1 MTISGHDGGTGAS
14 SWTGIKS
21 AGLPW
26 ELGVSETHQTLV
38 LNDLRSRVVIQADG
52 QIRTGLDVCIAAML
66 GADEMGFATAPLI
79 TLGCIM
85 MRKCHLNTCPVGV
98 ATQDP
103 ELRAKFTGKP
113 EHVINYF
120 FLLAEEVREIM
131 AKLGFRKF
139 SEMIGRTDK
148 LKVNKDNLNFKE
160 KSLNFDSILLNAK
173 TLRPDA
179 NINGGSVKQVFDIE
193 KRLDQKVIELAKDVL
208 EGKQE
213 KVNME
218 FKITN
223 EDRTFG
229 ATLSN
234 QISLKYKDAGLKP
247 DSIHIKLTGHAGQ
260 SFGAF
265 LAPGVTLELIG
276 DANDYVGK
284 GLSGGKIIIYPP
296 PNVSFKTVDAII
308 VGNVVLYGAIT
319 GSLYI
324 RGQAAERFCVRNS
337 GAIAVSEGCGDHG
350 CEYMTGG
357 YAVILGLT
365 GRNFA
370 AGMSGGIAYIYD
382 PTGVFPPKCNK
393 ELVTLYKLSEDE
405 DLIFLKNILTDF
417 YEKTKSEVAEKILKN
432 WLVSLSSFIKVFP
445 NEYKKVLDDKKLKK
459 NVNPIQ
465 VVQKE
470 EEKKIIDIEDAV
482 KGFDKVKGF
491 HKYPRNN
498 DQYRRVEV
506 RLNDWNEIHNHAE
519 VKKNLKQQAARCMD
533 CGIPFCQSKDG
544 CPLGNIIPKW
554 NDLVYQGNWKEAL
567 YQLLQTNNFP
577 EFTGRV
583 CPAPCE
589 GSCVLGI
596 NAKPVTIKNIECA
609 IIDHAF
615 QQGWM
620 QPEIPKKRTG
630 RRVAIIGSGPS
641 GLAAAHQLNRV
652 GHLVTVFER
661 NNAIGGLLRY
671 GIPTMKL
678 GKDVVQRRVDL
689 MAREGIL
696 FRTNVEVGKD
706 LDSHKLFVE
715 YDAILVATGA
725 TWPRDLNIP
734 GRHLNGIY
742 FAMSFLQGWQEQQ
755 GDAKKNLEDL
765 KALAKDKKVLV
776 VGGGDTATDCIGTS
790 LRHGAKDIIT
800 FEILPKPPA
809 SRAEDNP
816 WPSWPRVFKLDYGH
830 EESMHV
836 LNKDPRIF
844 QISSKEFIDDGNG
857 NVKGVKTVQIEWKKD
872 DKGRWQIV
880 EIPGSEHTYECD
892 LVLLAMGFLGPEETI
907 IKQLNLKKDVRSN
920 IETPNGQYNTSIS
933 KVYAAGD
940 CRRGQSL
947 VVWGIHE
954 GRQAA
959 RQIDQDLMGYTSL
972 AGPAGIVETKKIV
985 SS

>member
-1 MTISGHDGGTGAS
+1 LTISGHDGGTGAS

-609 IIDHAF
+609 IIDYAF

>member
-1 MTISGHDGGTGAS
+1 LTISGHDGGTGAS

>member
-1 MTISGHDGGTGAS
+1 
-14 SWTGIKS
+14 
-21 AGLPW
+21 
-26 ELGVSETHQTLV
+26 LV

-148 LKVNKDNLNFKE
+148 LKVKNDNLNFKE

-193 KRLDQKVIELAKDVL
+193 KRLDQKVIDLAKDVL
-208 EGKQE
+208 DGKQD
-213 KVNME
+213 KVYME
-218 FKITN
+218 LKISN

-234 QISLKYKDAGLKP
+234 QISLKYKDVGLKP

-308 VGNVVLYGAIT
+308 VGNVVLYGAIN

-337 GAIAVSEGCGDHG
+337 GATAVSEGCGDHG

-357 YAVILGLT
+357 YAIILGLT

-393 ELVTLYKLSEDE
+393 ELVTLYKISEDE

-417 YEKTKSEVAEKILKN
+417 YEKTKSEVAEKILNN

-445 NEYKKVLDDKKLKK
+445 NDYKKVLDEKKFKK
-459 NVNPIQ
+459 NVNLIP
-465 VVQKE
+465 VVKNIS
-470 EEKKIIDIEDAV
+470 EEKKIVDIEDAI

-491 HKYPRNN
+491 YKYPRNN
-498 DQYRRVEV
+498 DQYRKVEV
-506 RLNDWNEIHNHAE
+506 RLNDWNEIHNHVE
-519 VKKNLKQQAARCMD
+519 VKKNLKQQASRCMD

-589 GSCVLGI
+589 G
-596 NAKPVTIKNIECA
+596 
-609 IIDHAF
+609 
-615 QQGWM
+615 
-620 QPEIPKKRTG
+620 
-630 RRVAIIGSGPS
+630 
-641 GLAAAHQLNRV
+641 
-652 GHLVTVFER
+652 
-661 NNAIGGLLRY
+661 
-671 GIPTMKL
+671 
-678 GKDVVQRRVDL
+678 
-689 MAREGIL
+689 
-696 FRTNVEVGKD
+696 
-706 LDSHKLFVE
+706 
-715 YDAILVATGA
+715 
-725 TWPRDLNIP
+725 
-734 GRHLNGIY
+734 
-742 FAMSFLQGWQEQQ
+742 
-755 GDAKKNLEDL
+755 NL
-765 KALAKDKKVLV
+765 
-776 VGGGDTATDCIGTS
+776 
-790 LRHGAKDIIT
+790 
-800 FEILPKPPA
+800 
-809 SRAEDNP
+809 
-816 WPSWPRVFKLDYGH
+816 
-830 EESMHV
+830 
-836 LNKDPRIF
+836 IF
-844 QISSKEFIDDGNG
+844 F
-857 NVKGVKTVQIEWKKD
+857 
-872 DKGRWQIV
+872 
-880 EIPGSEHTYECD
+880 
-892 LVLLAMGFLGPEETI
+892 
-907 IKQLNLKKDVRSN
+907 
-920 IETPNGQYNTSIS
+920 
-933 KVYAAGD
+933 
-940 CRRGQSL
+940 
-947 VVWGIHE
+947 
-954 GRQAA
+954 
-959 RQIDQDLMGYTSL
+959 
-972 AGPAGIVETKKIV
+972 
-985 SS
+985 